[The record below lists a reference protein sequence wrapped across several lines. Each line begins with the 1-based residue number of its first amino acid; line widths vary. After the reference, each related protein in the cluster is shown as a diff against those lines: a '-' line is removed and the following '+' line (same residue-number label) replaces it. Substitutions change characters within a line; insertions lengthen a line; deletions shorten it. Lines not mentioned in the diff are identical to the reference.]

1 MNEDLK
7 ELIESYNYILKR
19 CSEALA
25 PGVAQEQRTKLKE
38 SVDTFLKASQT
49 D

>member
-7 ELIESYNYILKR
+7 GLIKSYNEILKM
-19 CSEALA
+19 CSDALA
-25 PGVAQEQRTKLKE
+25 PGVSQEQRTKLKE

>member
-7 ELIESYNYILKR
+7 ALIESYNYILKR
-19 CSEALA
+19 CSDALA
-25 PGVAQEQRTKLKE
+25 PGISQEQRTKLKE
-38 SVDTFLKASQT
+38 SVDTFLKASKT